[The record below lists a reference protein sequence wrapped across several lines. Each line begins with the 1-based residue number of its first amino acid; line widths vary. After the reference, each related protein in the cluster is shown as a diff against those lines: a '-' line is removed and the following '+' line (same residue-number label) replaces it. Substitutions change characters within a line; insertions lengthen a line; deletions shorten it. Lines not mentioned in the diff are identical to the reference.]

1 MVGKSKENLMA
12 TIKELY
18 DLCKKKKREESVIE
32 LHIIVNENMFFGL
45 MLMNKVI
52 MLVFT
57 LKNLIVRTKSIS
69 IINECGVVNDLLFN

>member
-1 MVGKSKENLMA
+1 MFIN
-12 TIKELY
+12 
-18 DLCKKKKREESVIE
+18 RERKYVFWSNAYEQG
-32 LHIIVNENMFFGL
+32 N
-45 MLMNKVI
+45 